1 MIKIRIVCAIS
12 QRLSHSAA
20 PVAIS
25 EFAVPS
31 TKQSSC
37 QAFSCQPYRQH
48 RIPSLTCVTDVKER

>member
-1 MIKIRIVCAIS
+1 MIKIPIVGVIS

-20 PVAIS
+20 PAAIS

-37 QAFSCQPYRQH
+37 QAFIASPAGSTGSHLSPVLQ
-48 RIPSLTCVTDVKER
+48 T